1 MRFKAILM
9 QKGPTLLFLAILM
22 LFWDSLVRL
31 GLIESYLLPSPL
43 QVGQSLMTDWVLFKE
58 AFTSTLKNAAWGLSV
73 SFAFGLGLAVVFSLV
88 PVLMRAIYPFT
99 VFFQTLPVIAI
110 APLLVIWFGFGDPT
124 VRASAALVAFF
135 PILANSL
142 TGLQNI
148 PSEYRELF
156 QTYKVPRLKG
166 LFCLELPAAFTFV
179 LAGLKVSAGLVVVG
193 AIVGEFIAGGG
204 LGGLIDVARTQQRV
218 DQIFAALF
226 LSSLMGLLLMLVVR
240 FLEFLIL
247 KFRPLAAAERS
258 F

>member
-1 MRFKAILM
+1 MNLKNTLKAKAPSVFFLVILVLIWDLVVRF
-9 QKGPTLLFLAILM
+9 
-22 LFWDSLVRL
+22 SLV
-31 GLIESYLLPSPL
+31 ESYLLPNPL
-43 QVGQSLMTDWVLFKE
+43 QVGQSLITDSMLFKD
-58 AFTSTLKNAAWGLSV
+58 AFLSTLKNAFWGLSV
-73 SFAFGLGLAVVFSLV
+73 AFGLGLGLAILFSLL
-88 PVLMRAIYPFT
+88 PLLMRAIYPFT

-142 TGLQNI
+142 TGLKNI
-148 PSEYRELF
+148 PTEYRELF
-156 QTYKVPRLKG
+156 QTYKVPRLKA
-166 LFCLELPAAFTFV
+166 LLYLELPAAFTFV

-226 LSSLMGLLLMLVVR
+226 LSSLMGLLLMFFVR
-240 FLEFLIL
+240 FIEDLIL
-247 KFRPLAAAERS
+247 KVRPLISAERS